1 MVSACTC
8 SVRGGAVAQFVADHA
23 GEVAAEGSLGHNQGR
38 SILGDRPHGA
48 ADGDL
53 LVKPAE
59 VGVRPPGLAANQRGV
74 RHVDADW
81 DVVHRLC
88 KDRQKMERIKK
99 NNKKMKRGDKNG
111 G

>member
-1 MVSACTC
+1 MVSASTC
-8 SVRGGAVAQFVADHA
+8 SVGGGAVAQFVADHA
-23 GEVAAEGSLGHNQGR
+23 GEVATEGSLGHNQSR
-38 SILGDRPHGA
+38 SVLGDCPHGVG
-48 ADGDL
+48 DGDL
-53 LVKPAE
+53 LVEPAE

-99 NNKKMKRGDKNG
+99 ENEKRW
-111 G
+111 